1 MKPKNLILIIA
12 LFGVFSCTNQSK
24 SPLTQE
30 EKNEITKEVNAVMN
44 SMMEG
49 MKNLDASQAFE
60 ANLLLNDDF
69 KYIDIHGKVLNSKAF
84 MEEVHS
90 NFDVAKKVEFGF
102 STPDIR
108 IVTRDVA
115 IVTLIYHGTFYF
127 PETTLTFPDC
137 GSTLVLEKTA
147 DGWKV
152 IHFQESLQESEFVQ
166 TPLNQ

>member
-1 MKPKNLILIIA
+1 MKKTYLLMFVTV
-12 LFGVFSCTNQSK
+12 LLTVCFSCTRNK
-24 SPLTQE
+24 APLTQQ
-30 EKNEITKEVNAVMN
+30 EKDEITTEVNAVIN

-49 MKNLDASQAFE
+49 MKKLDVSQAWEVNF
-60 ANLLLNDDF
+60 LLNDDF

-84 MEEVHS
+84 LEEAHS

-108 IVTRDVA
+108 VVTRDVA

-152 IHFQESLQESEFVQ
+152 IHFQESLQESDFVMSE
-166 TPLNQ
+166 P

>member
-1 MKPKNLILIIA
+1 MKTKILILIIA
-12 LFGVFSCTNQSK
+12 LFAFFSCTNQSNA
-24 SPLTQE
+24 PLTQE
-30 EKNEITKEVNAVMN
+30 EKNELTKEVNAVLN

-49 MKNLDASQAFE
+49 MKKLDVSQAWEVNF
-60 ANLLLNDDF
+60 LLNDDF
-69 KYIDIHGKVLNSKAF
+69 KYIDIHGKVLDSKAF

-108 IVTRDVA
+108 VVTRDVA

-127 PETTLTFPDC
+127 PESTLTSPDC
-137 GSTLVLEKTA
+137 GSTLVLKKTA

-152 IHFQESLQESEFVQ
+152 IHFQESLQESDFVMSD
-166 TPLNQ
+166 PV